1 MTQSRQKLF
10 GTDGVRGEANRH
22 PMTAEIAL
30 ALGQAIALVF
40 RGRGGRDKHRILI
53 GKDTRLSGYMF
64 EDALAA
70 GITSMGVD
78 VIQVGPMPTPGLSF
92 LTTDM
97 RCDAGVMISA
107 SHNPY
112 RDNGIKF
119 FGQDGFKLADAI
131 EEHIEGLL
139 GSDELQAGLATSDQ
153 LGAARRIDDAA
164 ARYVVKLKSA
174 FPLDC
179 SLNDF
184 RIVLDCANGAGYKIG
199 PVVLWELGAD
209 VHSMGVE
216 PDGRN
221 INEGCGSLF
230 PEPLAARVK
239 EVGANIGIALDGDAD
254 RVVLVD
260 ELGHVLDGD
269 MLLAVCARDLKSRG
283 CLRGGGVVA
292 TVMSNLGL
300 EKYLEEQGLVLHRT
314 QVGDRYVVEA
324 MRAHGYNLGGE
335 QSGHLIFLDHA
346 STGDGLNSALQVL
359 SIMARTGR
367 KLSELV
373 QDFQRF
379 PQALLGVRVVEKKPI
394 DSLPSVQQA
403 IREVE
408 AELGDRGRVLIRYS
422 GTELLARIMVEGES
436 EESVQVIAQ
445 HLADE
450 LARALAA

>member
-1 MTQSRQKLF
+1 MSRTGKKLF
-10 GTDGVRGEANRH
+10 GTDGVRGEANFY
-22 PMTAEIAL
+22 PMTAEVAL
-30 ALGQAIALVF
+30 ALGQAIAFVF
-40 RGRGGRDKHRILI
+40 RGRGGRDKHRIVI

-78 VIQVGPMPTPGLSF
+78 VLQVGPMPTPALSF

-107 SHNPY
+107 SHNSY
-112 RDNGIKF
+112 EDNGIKF
-119 FGQDGFKLADAI
+119 FGQDGFKLADSI
-131 EEHIEGLL
+131 ERRIEDLL
-139 GSDELQAGLATSDQ
+139 GSEELLAGLATSDQ

-164 ARYVVKLKSA
+164 ARYIVKLKSG
-174 FPLDC
+174 FPLDRD
-179 SLNDF
+179 LNDF
-184 RIVLDCANGAGYKIG
+184 RIVLDCANGAAYKVG

-209 VHSMGVE
+209 VHSMGIE

-221 INEGCGSLF
+221 INAGCGSLY
-230 PEPLAARVK
+230 PEKMAERVK
-239 EVGANIGIALDGDAD
+239 EVSADIGIALDGDAD

-260 ELGHVLDGD
+260 ERGKVLDGD
-269 MLLAVCARDLKSRG
+269 MLLSLCARDMNSRG

-300 EKYLEEQGLVLHRT
+300 EKDLEGQGLKLRRT

-324 MRAHGYNLGGE
+324 MREHGYNLGGE

-346 STGDGLNSALQVL
+346 STGDGLNTALQVL
-359 SIMARTGR
+359 SIMARTGK
-367 KLSELV
+367 KLSELIEG
-373 QDFQRF
+373 FQRF
-379 PQALLGVRVVEKKPI
+379 PQVLLGVRVVEKKPI
-394 DSLPSVQQA
+394 ESLPSVQQA

-436 EESVQVIAQ
+436 EDNVQAIAQ
-445 HLADE
+445 RLADE
-450 LARALAA
+450 LTRALAA